1 MWIIFIALIVVFI
14 FLWIVFTAPK
24 GYEDEDG
31 FHLDSESEEWE
42 KIYREELQRKLDDA
56 K

>member
-1 MWIIFIALIVVFI
+1 MLY
-14 FLWIVFTAPK
+14 TAPK

-31 FHLDSESEEWE
+31 FHLGGESEEWE